1 MIDFAALMNFA
12 FENRLYES
20 EVHGIEH
27 WHQVEYNGLL
37 LAKKTGAD
45 IDVVRLCLRFSMIR
59 SVWMMLTTENMA
71 HVAQNLHSA
80 VVKKIALSWTM
91 SALAGSMMRAA
102 STRFSRVRELLR

>member
-27 WHQVEYNGLL
+27 WHQVEYNGL
-37 LAKKTGAD
+37 
-45 IDVVRLCLRFSMIR
+45 RFSMIR

-71 HVAQNLHSA
+71 HVAQNLHSVA
-80 VVKKIALSWTM
+80 AKKNVLSWTM
-91 SALAGSMMRAA
+91 NVLAGSMMRAA